1 MGVGLELDHTLLTA
15 NRDSKQAP
23 QRIGEDVL
31 LVHLLDDGEGTLVDL
46 VAPLE
51 RLDLLG
57 GVCAFAVDPFEA
69 QRSLDGHLPVAQ
81 GFVREDP
88 RLVSLLEGEEG
99 VADALDVLFGQLA
112 VLLAEILAKG
122 LEPLRGIDE
131 LHVTATMLRLAIRQN
146 PDVCRDVRVVEP
158 VERQCDDCLLY
169 TSPSPRD

>member
-88 RLVSLLEGEEG
+88 RPVS
-99 VADALDVLFGQLA
+99 
-112 VLLAEILAKG
+112 
-122 LEPLRGIDE
+122 
-131 LHVTATMLRLAIRQN
+131 
-146 PDVCRDVRVVEP
+146 
-158 VERQCDDCLLY
+158 Y
-169 TSPSPRD
+169 THLTLPTIYSV